1 MLVSSLMTNFKM
13 TVRVNCAVS
22 ECIALSESIKAL
34 VLCSIMSE
42 SFQIYGL

>member
-34 VLCSIMSE
+34 VLFSVMSD
-42 SFQIYGL
+42 SFRTYGL